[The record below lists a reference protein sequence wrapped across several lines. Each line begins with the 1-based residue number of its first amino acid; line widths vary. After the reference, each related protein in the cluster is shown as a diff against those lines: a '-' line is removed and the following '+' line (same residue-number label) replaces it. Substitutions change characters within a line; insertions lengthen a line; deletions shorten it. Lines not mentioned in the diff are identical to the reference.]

1 MARSYSG
8 SFEVVRGFATSSED
22 ELTAEPTAV
31 AGILIDCGLFQG
43 AETSGEGADR
53 DNLGIDFPIG
63 HIRALVVTHVHIDHV
78 GRVPY
83 LLAAGFEGPI
93 YCSLPSAIL
102 LPLVIEDALAVGATR
117 DRKLV
122 ARTLERLKSQIR
134 PLAYGKWARVDT
146 GIGTGLEIRLQ
157 RAGHILGSAYVECR
171 ITAPTS
177 AGNSVAGMA
186 RSYNRQPDATQ
197 RPLVVDVG
205 AGHARD
211 PASVASNVGA
221 GHARDPGSVA
231 SNVGAGH
238 ARDPASIAS
247 NVGAGHARDPGSVA
261 SNVGAGHARDPASI
275 ASNVGAGHARDPA
288 ASPRM

>member
-1 MARSYSG
+1 M
-8 SFEVVRGFATSSED
+8 
-22 ELTAEPTAV
+22 
-31 AGILIDCGLFQG
+31 
-43 AETSGEGADR
+43 
-53 DNLGIDFPIG
+53 
-63 HIRALVVTHVHIDHV
+63 HIDHV

-171 ITAPTS
+171 ITAPPVGS
-177 AGNSVAGMA
+177 ALADTGIDCGINVRLKSDLRADKALNV
-186 RSYNRQPDATQ
+186 RLKPNPQTKPRPPAT
-197 RPLVVDVG
+197 
-205 AGHARD
+205 A
-211 PASVASNVGA
+211 
-221 GHARDPGSVA
+221 
-231 SNVGAGH
+231 
-238 ARDPASIAS
+238 
-247 NVGAGHARDPGSVA
+247 
-261 SNVGAGHARDPASI
+261 
-275 ASNVGAGHARDPA
+275 
-288 ASPRM
+288 